1 MARALLKKSK
11 ILVLDEATASV
22 DSQTDELVKETIKI
36 EFEDSTVLTIA
47 HRLSTIIESD
57 RFGFSF
63 FLGHYHH
70 NHNFKIN
77 YFNDL

>member
-22 DSQTDELVKETIKI
+22 DSQTDELVKETIKK

-47 HRLSTIIESD
+47 HRLNTIIESD

-63 FLGHYHH
+63 FLGHY
-70 NHNFKIN
+70 
-77 YFNDL
+77 